1 MSDASHRMLC
11 PWDSFRPS
19 ELAFCEASRC
29 AWIKEPANT
38 WSNLGYLAA
47 GIAVLVIVGR
57 RTERPILRLLALV
70 ALLTALG
77 SAFYHASGIRAA
89 MLADYA
95 GMFLGTGA
103 LTALNVRRWL
113 GWRDPAAYAVLFVT
127 TAVLLGLVV
136 LLPGAERM
144 IFMIAMPC
152 CAIELRLF
160 FRDRAQISY
169 RFYGLAWLCV
179 IVGSVF
185 WWLDVARVWCAPED
199 HVINGHA
206 LWHLCTAGSLVMYLR
221 YYGQFDALRRRAAA

>member
-1 MSDASHRMLC
+1 MIRAAEMLC

-19 ELAFCEASRC
+19 ELLFCEASRC

-47 GIAVLVIVGR
+47 GVAVLVMVGR

-70 ALLTALG
+70 ALLPALG
-77 SAFYHASGIRAA
+77 SAFHHASGIRAA

-113 GWRDPAAYAVLFVT
+113 GSRDPAAYAVLFVT
-127 TAVLLGLVV
+127 TAVLLGLVA

-144 IFMIAMPC
+144 IFMFAMPC

-169 RFYGLAWLCV
+169 RFYGVAWLCV

-185 WWLDVARVWCAPED
+185 WWLDLARVWCVPED

-221 YYGQFDALRRRAAA
+221 YYAQFDALRRRAAA